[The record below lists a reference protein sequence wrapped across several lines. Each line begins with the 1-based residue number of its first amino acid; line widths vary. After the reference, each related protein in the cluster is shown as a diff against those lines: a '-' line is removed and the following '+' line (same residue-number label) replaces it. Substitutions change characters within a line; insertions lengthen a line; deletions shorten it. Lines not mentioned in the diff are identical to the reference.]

1 MIPQIDPKICRAA
14 LIAGVV
20 VATATAPAATASAQP
35 LSSVAIGAMAP
46 DFTLQGADG
55 KPHRLSDY
63 RGSTVVLEWTSPVC
77 EVTAQYYASGKIPA
91 LQRAARDR
99 KTVWLAIDTA
109 APGKPGYLTAE
120 AAGRLVTKRG
130 ATVSAFLFDPTGSVG
145 RQYGAKATPSAY
157 IVSAKGTLVY
167 QGAIAETP
175 GKGAN
180 YVQAALDEMA
190 VAKPVTT
197 PSTPQRG
204 CPVEY

>member
-1 MIPQIDPKICRAA
+1 
-14 LIAGVV
+14 
-20 VATATAPAATASAQP
+20 
-35 LSSVAIGAMAP
+35 MAP
-46 DFTLQGADG
+46 DFTVQGSDG

-63 RGSTVVLEWTSPVC
+63 RGSTVVLEWTSPAC

-91 LQRAARDR
+91 LQQAALRR
-99 KTVWLAIDTA
+99 KTVWLAIDTS

-120 AAGRLVTKRG
+120 TATRFIAKRG

-145 RQYGAKATPSAY
+145 RRYGAKATPSAY
-157 IVSAKGTLVY
+157 IVNAKGTLVY

-175 GKGAN
+175 GKGAD
-180 YVQAALDEMA
+180 YVQAALDE
-190 VAKPVTT
+190 VAAGKPVTT